1 MEGGTD
7 FDLTVLDQPE
17 PEDPGTRSRNNSET
31 VTLDQR
37 LAQSIKV
44 WFMMFNT
51 TFNNILVVSWRSVLL
66 VKETGENHRPV
77 ASH

>member
-1 MEGGTD
+1 MSSKRRSLFENCCKSYPPLITFNFTLFLCEVVIKLEGGTD

-37 LAQSIKV
+37 LAQ
-44 WFMMFNT
+44 
-51 TFNNILVVSWRSVLL
+51 
-66 VKETGENHRPV
+66 
-77 ASH
+77 

>member
-1 MEGGTD
+1 VVLVVIKLEGGTD

-44 WFMMFNT
+44 WFMVFNT
-51 TFNNILVVSWRSVLL
+51 TFNYIQNF
-66 VKETGENHRPV
+66 ENLT
-77 ASH
+77 